1 MLRLKRNKKKSSK
14 SKRPYR
20 PTLLVDFDGVIHS
33 YTSGWQGV
41 DVIPDYPVMKK
52 WKRKGTKFAYDS
64 VQWLEDLVRSDNFK
78 VCIYSSR
85 SKDPKGVIAMKEW
98 LLKFQID
105 EDILVQISFPT
116 TKPAA
121 FLTIDYRAIQF
132 KGEFIP
138 AHELAKFK
146 TWQRK

>member
-1 MLRLKRNKKKSSK
+1 MFRRNRKLKVVD
-14 SKRPYR
+14 RPYK

-33 YTSGWQGV
+33 YISGWRGV
-41 DVIPDYPVMKK
+41 DVIPDDPIIKK
-52 WKRKGTKFAYDS
+52 WKHRGTKFSYDS

-85 SKDPKGVIAMKEW
+85 SKEDAGVRAMKEW

-105 EDILVQISFPT
+105 EDILAQISFPT

-121 FLTIDYRAIQF
+121 FLTIDDRAIQF

-146 TWQRK
+146 TWQGK